1 MKRKRLKY
9 FILMESGFMKKYG
22 LFLWLIALVFTA
34 SAQNQDA
41 DTLTFSLDEAVEHA
55 KENNTKMKN
64 AKLDVKSSKKKIWET
79 TATGLPQI
87 DGELNYQHIP
97 GDLPTA
103 DFGGTDPRMTE
114 FYQYIFDQFE
124 ALGQPVPPELESAL
138 TEETEPQ
145 EIQLGVKNSTTYS
158 VTVSQLIFSGE
169 YIVGLQASRTYHQ
182 ISQINEEK
190 QKLDLKETITKSY
203 LSALILEKNKEILDS
218 TKSNVKSLYNETKRM
233 VEEGLAES
241 TDADQLKMNY
251 NTLKNSVKSLER
263 QIKLSYL
270 MFKIQLGIDID
281 NALKLSDNLD
291 KLKVQLIKDNESD
304 VSEFNVGNNINYRL
318 AENQQEISQLNLKRE
333 KSKYLPK
340 ISGFYQYTDKTD
352 KAAFDF
358 TINHTLGVNLTVPI
372 FSSFQR
378 NAQVQQAKIDLKK
391 AKNDKQLLEKNLR
404 SKFTQAEYEYNN
416 AREETET
423 AKENVQLSKNIYEN
437 TAKKY
442 REGMSSSIELTQTHE
457 NYLQA
462 QSDYFSALHELFNAK
477 IELEKILNEL

>member
-1 MKRKRLKY
+1 MKRYVAL
-9 FILMESGFMKKYG
+9 FWLMAIG
-22 LFLWLIALVFTA
+22 LTL
-34 SAQNQDA
+34 SAQNPDA
-41 DTLTFSLDEAVEHA
+41 DTLTFSLDKAVKYA
-55 KENNTKMKN
+55 SENNTKMKN
-64 AKLDVKSSKKKIWET
+64 AKLNVKSSKKKIWET
-79 TATGLPQI
+79 TATGLPQVN
-87 DGELNYQHIP
+87 GELNYQHIP
-97 GDLPTA
+97 GELPTA
-103 DFGGTDPRMTE
+103 NFGGTDPRMTE

-124 ALGQPVPPELESAL
+124 ALGQPVPPDLESAL
-138 TEETEPQ
+138 TTETDPQ
-145 EIQLGVKNSTTYS
+145 EITLGVKNSTTYS

-182 ISQINEEK
+182 ISQINKEK
-190 QKLDLKETITKSY
+190 QQLDLKETITKSY

-218 TKSNVKSLYNETKRM
+218 TKANVKSLYNETKKM
-233 VEEGLAES
+233 VDAGLAES

-263 QIKLSYL
+263 QIRLSYL
-270 MFKIQLGIDID
+270 MFKIQLGVDID
-281 NALKLSDNLD
+281 KTLQLTDNLD
-291 KLKVQLIKDNESD
+291 QLKVRLIKDNESNIRD
-304 VSEFNVGNNINYRL
+304 FNVGNNINYRL

-333 KSKYLPK
+333 KSRYLPK
-340 ISGFYQYTDKTD
+340 ISGFYRYTDKTD
-352 KAAFDF
+352 KATFDF

-404 SKFTQAEYEYNN
+404 SKLTQAEYEYKN

-423 AKENVQLSKNIYEN
+423 AKENVQLAKNIYEN
-437 TAKKY
+437 TSKKY
-442 REGMSSSIELTQTHE
+442 KEGMVSSIELTQTHD

-462 QSDYFSALHELFNAK
+462 QSDYFSALHDLFNAK

>member
-1 MKRKRLKY
+1 MKNQQVKYLIQMQSEFIKRY
-9 FILMESGFMKKYG
+9 AILM
-22 LFLWLIALVFTA
+22 WLIALVFTA
-34 SAQNQDA
+34 SAQKQDP
-41 DTLTFSLDEAVEHA
+41 DTLTFSLDEAVKFA
-55 KENNTKMKN
+55 KEHNTKMQN

-79 TATGLPQI
+79 TATGLPQVN
-87 DGELNYQHIP
+87 GELNYQHIP

-103 DFGGTDPRMTE
+103 NFGGTDPRMTE
-114 FYQYIFDQFE
+114 FYQYIFDQFD

-138 TEETEPQ
+138 TTETDPQ
-145 EIQLGVKNSTTYS
+145 EVTLGVKNSTTYS

-182 ISQINEEK
+182 ISQINKEK
-190 QKLDLKETITKSY
+190 QRLDLKETITKSY

-218 TKSNVKSLYNETKRM
+218 TKANVKSLYNETKKM
-233 VEEGLAES
+233 VEAGLAES

-270 MFKIQLGIDID
+270 MFKIQMGIDI
-281 NALKLSDNLD
+281 NKTLQLTDNLD
-291 KLKVQLIKDNESD
+291 KLKVQLIRENESNI
-304 VSEFNVGNNINYRL
+304 SEFNVGNNINYRL

-333 KSKYLPK
+333 KSRYLPK
-340 ISGFYQYTDKTD
+340 VSGFYRYTDKTE
-352 KAAFDF
+352 KATFDF

-372 FSSFQR
+372 FSRFQR

-391 AKNDKQLLEKNLR
+391 ARNDKQLLEKNLR
-404 SKFTQAEYEYNN
+404 SKLTQAEYEYKN
-416 AREETET
+416 AREETKT

-442 REGMSSSIELTQTHE
+442 KEGMASSIELTQTHD

-462 QSDYFSALHELFNAK
+462 QSDYFSALHNLFNAK

>member
-1 MKRKRLKY
+1 MKSKRLKY
-9 FILMESGFMKKYG
+9 FILMQTKFMKKYG

-41 DTLTFSLDEAVEHA
+41 DTLTFSLDEAVEYA
-55 KENNTKMKN
+55 KENNTKMQN

-79 TATGLPQI
+79 TATGLPQVN
-87 DGELNYQHIP
+87 GELNYQHIP
-97 GDLPTA
+97 GKLPTA
-103 DFGGTDPRMTE
+103 DFGGTDPRMTQ
-114 FYQYIFDQFE
+114 FYQYIFDQFD
-124 ALGQPVPPELESAL
+124 ALGQPVPPDLESAL
-138 TEETEPQ
+138 TSETDPREVT
-145 EIQLGVKNSTTYS
+145 LGVKNSTTYS

-182 ISQINEEK
+182 ISQINKEK
-190 QKLDLKETITKSY
+190 QQLDLKETITKSY

-218 TKSNVKSLYNETKRM
+218 TKANVKSLYNETKKM
-233 VEEGLAES
+233 VEAGLAES

-263 QIKLSYL
+263 QINLSYL

-281 NALKLSDNLD
+281 KTIHLTDNLD

-304 VSEFNVGNNINYRL
+304 ISEFNIGNNINYRL

-333 KSKYLPK
+333 KSRYLPK
-340 ISGFYQYTDKTD
+340 ISGFYRYTDKTE
-352 KAAFDF
+352 KATFDF

-378 NAQVQQAKIDLKK
+378 NAKVQQAKIDLKK
-391 AKNDKQLLEKNLR
+391 ARNDKQLLEKNLR
-404 SKFTQAEYEYNN
+404 SKLTQAEYEYKN

-442 REGMSSSIELTQTHE
+442 KEGMASSIELTQTHD

-462 QSDYFSALHELFNAK
+462 QSDYFSALHKLFNAK